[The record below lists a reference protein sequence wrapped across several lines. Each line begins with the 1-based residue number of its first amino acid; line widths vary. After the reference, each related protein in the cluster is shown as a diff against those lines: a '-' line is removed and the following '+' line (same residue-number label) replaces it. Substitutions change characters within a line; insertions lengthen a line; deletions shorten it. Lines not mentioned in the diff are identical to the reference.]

1 MSNGSAVGSAVGSET
16 SATESISPY
25 AAPYVTEMLGKGQAL
40 AATPYQAYTG
50 PLTAGPSALQSQAFS
65 GLGSLALPAASGAGS
80 FTGAAYSLPTDGTAP
95 ELTTSPTSIV
105 QQYMN
110 PYLEAALNPT
120 IRRVQEETAKAQ
132 QELQSQYAKAGGY
145 GGGRQAVAEA
155 GLQNRALDRIGDI
168 TAQGYQTAYDKAS
181 QLFGDERK
189 YGLDALRAQQL
200 GGREQRAIEQQ
211 GVAADYAQF
220 KEERDDPFKKVQ
232 YMQSLLQGLPIEAV
246 SRDYIEPSGLSQ
258 FLSDLGLAGVAGQLF
273 FSKEDGIFRS

>member
-1 MSNGSAVGSAVGSET
+1 MSAVGSET
-16 SATESISPY
+16 AATESISPY

-80 FTGAAYSLPTDGTAP
+80 FTGAAYDLPTDGTTP
-95 ELTTSPTSIV
+95 QLTTSPTSIV

-110 PYLEAALNPT
+110 PYLEAALNPA
-120 IRRVQEETAKAQ
+120 IQRVKDETAKAQ
-132 QELQSQYAKAGGY
+132 QELQSQYAQAGAY

-168 TAQGYQTAYDKAS
+168 TAQGYQTAYDKAA
-181 QLFGDERK
+181 QLFGDERR

-200 GGREQRAIEQQ
+200 GGREQRDIEQR

-246 SRDYIEPSGLSQ
+246 TRDYIEPSGLSNL
-258 FLSDLGLAGVAGQLF
+258 LSDLGLGANIAKSLGQAYAAF
-273 FSKEDGIFRS
+273 TGGDE